1 MEASITWKEEGTWC
15 GEKGKRRRV
24 WKEKWMLLEEGRRCS
39 RLKIET
45 KNVSEVLY
53 KLVIIMIIIIIMGMM
68 RINK

>member
-1 MEASITWKEEGTWC
+1 
-15 GEKGKRRRV
+15 
-24 WKEKWMLLEEGRRCS
+24 MLLEKGRRCS
-39 RLKIET
+39 RWKIET